1 MAAIKCI
8 GILTSGGDAPGMNA
22 AIRAVTRTAIYNGF
36 TVKGILRGY
45 RGLVTNEIVDFPGD
59 LRPVAVVADQDLQ
72 PIRRIIEI
80 QAATGAI
87 QRRQLVIGRNLHRY
101 RRKTR
106 PFGKRRANGHVPAE
120 DQRRHRQG
128 TIHPR

>member
-45 RGLVTNEIVDFPGD
+45 RGLVTNEIVDFHSSRNDPQNGS
-59 LRPVAVVADQDLQ
+59 LRGVQ
-72 PIRRIIEI
+72 
-80 QAATGAI
+80 
-87 QRRQLVIGRNLHRY
+87 IGR
-101 RRKTR
+101 
-106 PFGKRRANGHVPAE
+106 RASAGL
-120 DQRRHRQG
+120 
-128 TIHPR
+128 